1 MAVGI
6 LDRKPFRR
14 GGGVEFGIGRE
25 QRQRRVSCMDFQG
38 RRELHGIIASH
49 GMPSRQPAAWAT
61 SPADLDGAV
70 LAGEIELEIRQGSRG
85 VLGRDQASTLPPR
98 DGGHCSASVIR
109 TTKCECRTAGP
120 VGPAPRRCRFPVG
133 IA

>member
-38 RRELHGIIASH
+38 RRELHTIILPRQERSSQTGNH
-49 GMPSRQPAAWAT
+49 GTTPPY
-61 SPADLDGAV
+61 
-70 LAGEIELEIRQGSRG
+70 
-85 VLGRDQASTLPPR
+85 GRELPP
-98 DGGHCSASVIR
+98 GR
-109 TTKCECRTAGP
+109 TRKGEDDWGFSDRH
-120 VGPAPRRCRFPVG
+120 
-133 IA
+133 